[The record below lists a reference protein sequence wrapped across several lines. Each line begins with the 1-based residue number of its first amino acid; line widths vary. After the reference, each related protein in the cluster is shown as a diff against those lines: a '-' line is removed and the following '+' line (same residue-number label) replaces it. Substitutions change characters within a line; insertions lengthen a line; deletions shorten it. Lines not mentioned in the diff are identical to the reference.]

1 MLEFHHVVSGG
12 IYLFK
17 KAVLWTITRVL
28 TSCLTVIDTSQPK
41 PSRQVDPVTPVTDGG
56 DVDMCLT
63 SCRLAGLMVDTAG
76 SKQPHT

>member
-1 MLEFHHVVSGG
+1 MWYLVVF
-12 IYLFK
+12 IYLK

-28 TSCLTVIDTSQPK
+28 TSWLTVIDTSQPK

-63 SCRLAGLMVDTAG
+63 IDC
-76 SKQPHT
+76 